1 METEKKWVLVLRDSD
16 FHFIVVLEER
26 KKNNAGEEIIKNII
40 KNNLNILFIFFW
52 SWQSDFTLQES
63 NVTVD
68 HNDMVLHC
76 QLGLGI

>member
-1 METEKKWVLVLRDSD
+1 METEKKWAPILRDSD

-26 KKNNAGEEIIKNII
+26 EKNSAKEEIIKNII
-40 KNNLNILFIFFW
+40 KNNLNIPFLFFW

-68 HNDMVLHC
+68 HNGALLHC
-76 QLGLGI
+76 RLGL